1 MRISDWSSD
10 VCSSDLADDEDHD
23 HQFGQGEAAL
33 VAFAAAGGPRGIE
46 HQAKEKL
53 HQRHY
58 YNPARFCNCMIGR
71 RMPRMMSV
79 THDSIRTIMT
89 GSCRTIVAPEHR
101 SHAPSR

>member
-58 YNPARFCNCMIGR
+58 YNPARFCNWRIGR
-71 RMPRMMSV
+71 RMARMMSA
-79 THDSIRTIMT
+79 THDPIKIGRA
-89 GSCRTIVAPEHR
+89 SCRERVCQYV
-101 SHAPSR
+101 